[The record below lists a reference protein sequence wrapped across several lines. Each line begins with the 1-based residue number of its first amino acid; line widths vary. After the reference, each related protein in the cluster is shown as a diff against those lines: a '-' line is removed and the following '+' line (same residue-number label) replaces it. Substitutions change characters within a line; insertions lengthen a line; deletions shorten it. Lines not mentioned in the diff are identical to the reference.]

1 MELATEGREFSLE
14 FKGSRAH
21 CGARNLGRDR
31 LASHPDT
38 GNPLQ
43 AIFAAR
49 LRAALDARNV
59 VATDEGR
66 ATALASRLGRS
77 VSTAT
82 RWLKGDILPSPAT
95 LAEIGT
101 AYGISLDYLLGLAVH
116 DRGLHEDARK
126 DEESPRDPQPILVV
140 DDQPTARKILY
151 EIAAAADPLTA
162 PQVFGAAAEALKWAS
177 AYHADLVIAD
187 YRLPGMDG
195 LEFVRHLR
203 RLSHFA
209 DIPVLMVTVVE
220 DRDLRYRA
228 LRQGI
233 NDFLLKPIDPH
244 EGIARCKNLLAMSR
258 QQALLRD
265 RASLL
270 GGLVE
275 ARTSHVTERAREG
288 LLLLA
293 KLVEWRN
300 GADANHPARVGAI
313 AGLLASALGLRRD
326 EVEAIELGVALHD
339 VGTLAVPEDVI
350 CEARGPARG
359 SSPKFEAHTTLG
371 YQLLKGHDSGP
382 LRTAALV
389 ALGHHEWFNGSGYPT
404 GLSGDHI
411 PLPARIAAVA
421 DRLDTLRGNSPTS
434 SWEQTWA
441 SLAEERSSRLDPQLV
456 DALIRNGE
464 QVKEIYGRL
473 PAEARLA
480 VIR

>member
-1 MELATEGREFSLE
+1 M
-14 FKGSRAH
+14 
-21 CGARNLGRDR
+21 
-31 LASHPDT
+31 ASDPNT

-66 ATALASRLGRS
+66 ATTLANRLGRS

-82 RWLKGDILPSPAT
+82 RWLKGDILPSPGT
-95 LAEIGT
+95 LGEIAT

-116 DRGLHEDARK
+116 DRGLQENGAHAH
-126 DEESPRDPQPILVV
+126 EESPRDPQPILVV
-140 DDQPTARKILY
+140 DDQATARKILY
-151 EIAAAADPLTA
+151 EIAAGADPLTT

-209 DIPVLMVTVVE
+209 QIPVLMVTVVE
-220 DRDLRYRA
+220 DKDLRYRA

-233 NDFLLKPIDPH
+233 NDFLLKPLDPH

-265 RASLL
+265 RTSLL

-275 ARTSHVTERAREG
+275 ARTSHVRERAREG

-293 KLVEWRN
+293 KLVERRN
-300 GADANHPARVGAI
+300 GADANHPARVGAV

-326 EVEAIELGVALHD
+326 EVEAIELGAALHD
-339 VGTLAVPEDVI
+339 VGTLAVPEDVLH
-350 CEARGPARG
+350 EVRSPALGP
-359 SSPKFEAHTTLG
+359 SPRFESHTTLG

-389 ALGHHEWFNGSGYPT
+389 ALGHHEWFNGTGYPT

-411 PLPARIAAVA
+411 PLAARITAAA
-421 DRLDTLRGNSPTS
+421 DRLDTLRVETPAA
-434 SWEQTWA
+434 SWDQTWA
-441 SLAEERSSRLDPQLV
+441 TLAEERSSRLDPQFV
-456 DALIRNGE
+456 DALIRNGAH
-464 QVKEIYGRL
+464 VKELFRQL
-473 PAEARLA
+473 PIETAPA
-480 VIR
+480 VVR